1 VSAVRLVK
9 VRKSFG
15 SEPIVRGIDLDIPH
29 GEFMVLV
36 GASGCG
42 KSTLLRLIAGL
53 ETLDSG
59 EIWIGDERADRL
71 PPAERRVAMVFQN
84 YSLYPHMTV
93 AQNMGFALKV
103 AGESK
108 SATREAVG
116 RAADILR
123 IGHLLDRLPRAL
135 SGGERQRVAIGRAI
149 VRKPRVFLFDEPL
162 SNLDA
167 ALRGE
172 MRHELLRLHE
182 QIGATIVYVTHDQ
195 TEAMTLGTRIAL
207 LRGGALEQQ
216 GTPLELFNHP
226 RNQYVGS
233 FLGSPPMNQLRLS
246 WRAADRIWQIGALT
260 VSEGMLPALST
271 LPAPESVGAIG
282 VRPEAWDLVDP
293 QAADAGLACTVNWVE
308 NLGDSVILF
317 CGIEG
322 EADPVAVRRPASGF
336 VPARGERL
344 RITASAANC
353 HLFDRQG
360 ERLC

>member
-1 VSAVRLVK
+1 MSSVRLVQ

-15 SEPIVRGIDLDIPH
+15 AEPIVRGIDLEIAH

-42 KSTLLRLIAGL
+42 KSTLLRLVAGL
-53 ETLDSG
+53 ERLDSG
-59 EIWIGDERADRL
+59 EIWIGDERADQL

-108 SATREAVG
+108 AVIREAVG
-116 RAADILR
+116 RAAEILR
-123 IGHLLDRLPRAL
+123 IGHLLERLPRAL

-182 QIGATIVYVTHDQ
+182 QIDATILYVTHDQ

-207 LRGGALEQQ
+207 LRKGSLEQQ

-226 RNQYVGS
+226 RNQYVGA
-233 FLGSPPMNQLRLS
+233 FLGSPPMNQLRVS
-246 WRAADRIWQIGALT
+246 WQADEKAWQIGSHR
-260 VSEGMLPALST
+260 VSAHMLPALASVPT
-271 LPAPESVGAIG
+271 PEGVAAIG
-282 VRPEAWDLVDP
+282 VRPEAWELVHP
-293 QAADAGLACTVNWVE
+293 LSADDGIACTVSWVE
-308 NLGDSVILF
+308 HLGDSVILF
-317 CGIEG
+317 CSIAG
-322 EADPVAVRRPASGF
+322 ESAPVAVRRPASEA
-336 VPARGERL
+336 VPARGESL

-353 HLFDRQG
+353 HLFDRDG
-360 ERLC
+360 ERL

>member
-1 VSAVRLVK
+1 MSSVRLVQ

-15 SEPIVRGIDLDIPH
+15 ADPIVRGIDLEIAH

-42 KSTLLRLIAGL
+42 KSTLLRLVAGL
-53 ETLDSG
+53 ERLDSG
-59 EIWIGDERADRL
+59 EIWIGDERADQL

-108 SATREAVG
+108 VVTREAVG
-116 RAADILR
+116 RVAEILR
-123 IGHLLDRLPRAL
+123 IGHLLERMPRTL

-172 MRHELLRLHE
+172 MRHELMRLHE
-182 QIGATIVYVTHDQ
+182 QIDATILYVTHDQ

-207 LRGGALEQQ
+207 LRKGALEQQ
-216 GTPLELFNHP
+216 GTPLELFNYP
-226 RNQYVGS
+226 RNLYVGA
-233 FLGSPPMNQLRLS
+233 FLGSPPMNQIRVS
-246 WRAADRIWQIGALT
+246 WHAGAKGWQIGSNP
-260 VSEGMLPALST
+260 VSAHMLPALASVPT
-271 LPAPESVGAIG
+271 PERVAAIG
-282 VRPEAWDLVDP
+282 VRPEAWELVP
-293 QAADAGLACTVNWVE
+293 LLSADDGIACTVSWAE
-308 NLGDSVILF
+308 QLGDSVILF
-317 CGIEG
+317 CSIAG
-322 EADPVAVRRPASGF
+322 ESTPVAVRRPATEA
-336 VPARGERL
+336 VPARGESL
-344 RITASAANC
+344 RITASAASC
-353 HLFDRQG
+353 HLFNEDG
-360 ERLC
+360 ERL